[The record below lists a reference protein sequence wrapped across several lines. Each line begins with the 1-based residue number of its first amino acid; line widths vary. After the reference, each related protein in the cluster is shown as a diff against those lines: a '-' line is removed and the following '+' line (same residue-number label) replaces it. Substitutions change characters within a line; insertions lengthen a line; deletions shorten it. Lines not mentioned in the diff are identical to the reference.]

1 MNQNIFCFVSSV
13 SQKFHLG
20 LLDSTCKTSTIQ
32 RENYLL
38 LDFITW
44 IGHINFAW
52 RNIDQICKTLKIPD
66 LLVILKK
73 KEVNYIKK
81 NVGFICYQSSKQRD
95 LYDETF
101 SQLVDSVLE
110 GYNGE
115 LTIIITCKRKQTKHT
130 LFQQAMY
137 ILGHFFYISSPS
149 GDMTAILC
157 GHLRQI
163 IV

>member
-13 SQKFHLG
+13 SQKFHLD

-32 RENYLL
+32 REKTYCLILL
-38 LDFITW
+38 HKLV
-44 IGHINFAW
+44 
-52 RNIDQICKTLKIPD
+52 TLILPKEILTKYAKHKIPD
-66 LLVILKK
+66 LLVIFKK
-73 KEVNYIKK
+73 KKVNYIKK

-149 GDMTAILC
+149 GDRTAFLC

>member
-1 MNQNIFCFVSSV
+1 M
-13 SQKFHLG
+13 
-20 LLDSTCKTSTIQ
+20 
-32 RENYLL
+32 
-38 LDFITW
+38 
-44 IGHINFAW
+44 
-52 RNIDQICKTLKIPD
+52 
-66 LLVILKK
+66 ILKK
-73 KEVNYIKK
+73 KKVNYIKK

-115 LTIIITCKRKQTKHT
+115 LTIIIIIITCKRKQTKHT

-149 GDMTAILC
+149 GDRTAFLC

>member
-1 MNQNIFCFVSSV
+1 MELQFCQARLRELTQLV
-13 SQKFHLG
+13 HLHG
-20 LLDSTCKTSTIQ
+20 
-32 RENYLL
+32 
-38 LDFITW
+38 
-44 IGHINFAW
+44 
-52 RNIDQICKTLKIPD
+52 
-66 LLVILKK
+66 
-73 KEVNYIKK
+73 
-81 NVGFICYQSSKQRD
+81 NVMH
-95 LYDETF
+95 ETF

-149 GDMTAILC
+149 GDRTAFLC

-163 IV
+163 IF

>member
-1 MNQNIFCFVSSV
+1 MQNT
-13 SQKFHLG
+13 Q
-20 LLDSTCKTSTIQ
+20 DSRFTSDI
-32 RENYLL
+32 
-38 LDFITW
+38 
-44 IGHINFAW
+44 
-52 RNIDQICKTLKIPD
+52 
-66 LLVILKK
+66 KK
-73 KEVNYIKK
+73 KKVNYIKK